1 MMIQRHRAAE
11 CLIFLFL
18 VEQDKRSDVIGI
30 RCRVIVGEA
39 VVVAKR
45 GIGSGNHV
53 AKPRIF
59 VAENLR
65 VGVLLED
72 L

>member
-18 VEQDKRSDVIGI
+18 VEQDKRSDGIGI
-30 RCRVIVGEA
+30 GRSVTGGKTDAGSIS
-39 VVVAKR
+39 

-53 AKPRIF
+53 SQPRIF
-59 VAENLR
+59 TTEDLSVTIT
-65 VGVLLED
+65 LED
-72 L
+72 I